1 MHREA
6 KCDANNEKAARKFG
20 SLRRGNG
27 AKCFVVHGAEIFDVC
42 YVWPTLLYSSNPLYL
57 SNDMCIVPIYRGEE
71 PHYFVL
77 CGFQLMWYLQLLA
90 VFTPSSS

>member
-1 MHREA
+1 
-6 KCDANNEKAARKFG
+6 
-20 SLRRGNG
+20 
-27 AKCFVVHGAEIFDVC
+27 
-42 YVWPTLLYSSNPLYL
+42 
-57 SNDMCIVPIYRGEE
+57 MCIVPIYRGEE